1 MNVIGIRQA
10 AGFGGDQPYVLF
22 PHDRARHVHVVGQ
35 TGTGKSVL
43 FENMLAE
50 DLAAGDGVGL
60 FDPHGDLGRKA
71 VSLIPLSRAHQ
82 LVYLDPSDLDRPI
95 GFNVLDN
102 VPERRK
108 PTVADDIVSSFVHIF
123 GDSSVGARS
132 QQVLR
137 NALRAL
143 MDAQDTTLLCVPKLL
158 TNDDY
163 RERIIRTIKDPF
175 VRSYWVDQFNRYDT
189 RKRDDVIS
197 PILNK
202 LDAFLS
208 SPAIRNIVGQPRST
222 FDLRRT
228 MDEGRILIV
237 TLSKG
242 AIGEGNAHFLGALLI
257 SRIAQAALSRGDI
270 PENKRRPFHLY
281 VDEFQSVATGS
292 FALILSEARKYALTL
307 TLGHQHLAQV
317 PHALIQSVL
326 GNTGSVVALRVGA
339 DDAPL
344 LASHIGLKNPDAL
357 KDLPNF
363 RAWGRFLQNGTP
375 SSPIF
380 LATRPPPAP
389 VHDRAGHLIANSR
402 VRFGRDKVQLEL
414 RLRKFLRPASSRT
427 RRRKANTEWKP

>member
-1 MNVIGIRQA
+1 MNIIGIHQA
-10 AGFGGDQPYVLF
+10 AGFGGSEPYALF

-50 DLAAGDGVGL
+50 DLAAGHGVAL
-60 FDPHGDLGRKA
+60 FDPHGDLARRT
-71 VSLIPLSRAHQ
+71 VSLIPLRRAHQ
-82 LVYLDPSDLDRPI
+82 LVYLDPSDWDRPV
-95 GFNVLDN
+95 GFNILDN
-102 VPERRK
+102 VPERRR

-143 MDAQDTTLLCVPKLL
+143 MDAHDTTLLCIPKLL
-158 TNDDY
+158 TNDGY
-163 RERIIRTIKDPF
+163 RERIVRTITDPF
-175 VRSYWVDQFNRYDT
+175 VRSYWVDQFNHYDA

-208 SPAIRNIVGQPRST
+208 SPALRNIVGQPRST
-222 FDLRRT
+222 FDMRTT

-257 SRIAQAALSRGDI
+257 SRIAQAALSRGDT
-270 PENKRRPFHLY
+270 PERERRPFHLY
-281 VDEFQSVATGS
+281 VDEFQSVATDS

-317 PHALIQSVL
+317 PSALIQSVL
-326 GNTGSVVALRVGA
+326 GNTGSVISLRVGA

-357 KDLPNF
+357 KDLPNH
-363 RAWGRFLQNGTP
+363 RAWGRFLRDGTP
-375 SSPIF
+375 SSPVL
-380 LATRPPPAP
+380 LATRPPPPA
-389 VHDRAGHLIANSR
+389 VHDHADRLIANSR
-402 VRFGRDKVQLEL
+402 IRFGRDKTNVEETIN
-414 RLRKFLRPASSRT
+414 KFLRSYAKPRL
-427 RRRKANTEWKP
+427 RLKANTPWEP